1 MSIKA
6 DWQDDSVGQCL
17 LSPPL
22 SVTPSL
28 CLYLPWTFHAI
39 TKTISKLVILSFTL
53 FLSPPSLTASNSL
66 FLSLRHSLPLY
77 LYLYLYLPLSL
88 SLSLSLCLSVC
99 LSRLLYVS
107 VSLSFSLSLSLNF
120 SLNLYLSLSLCVRQ
134 FICYCVYLS
143 IS

>member
-88 SLSLSLCLSVC
+88 SLSLSVC
-99 LSRLLYVS
+99 LF
-107 VSLSFSLSLSLNF
+107 VSLDFSMSLSLSL
-120 SLNLYLSLSLCVRQ
+120 SLCLSLS
-134 FICYCVYLS
+134 ISLS
-143 IS
+143 LPLFFSLPHLLYFFEVTTLNHL